1 VYHPLAHTFSKRI
14 SGTTPYYNFIRRV
27 AFPSTRTILIA
38 SVLFTTVGTGACF
51 AIAEESLSAFIAG
64 FAWGVIVLTIPSLA
78 ADLLLYVTI
87 MKKDPLF
94 FLRRCLAL
102 SLFSLTVIMLV
113 FIFGALISTI
123 DAKFIF
129 PDFALIVGLFAVIPP
144 RALAVFALSRTGFG
158 SRALFSLLQ
167 PTLIAILSIALG
179 LPPDRMITGLLLA
192 SVVGL
197 LFAFALIITIER
209 NGRKSIGLS
218 PLRMFRAFLTD
229 WLEGRNQELESYL
242 TELGIETEIDATA
255 FAFRKKGTN
264 NPPKAIVLV
273 STLHPGPFLNIGSSV
288 MPFLFESLME
298 RRFGAVAMV
307 PHGVSG
313 HELNLV
319 SQEQNER
326 ILSWVL
332 SNLAGSPYVGLAT
345 PVDRSTNEIATA
357 TSQIFDGCALV
368 TMTTAPQDM
377 EDVPSELA
385 TNLAGLTH
393 GKFRSLALIDAH
405 NSVTGPITMTPQKVG
420 ALQEAA
426 LASLQVSSE
435 ERRMPF
441 KVGAAHTRPPDFDL
455 KHGYGPGGI
464 SAIVVD
470 VEGKRFAYVCIDGNN
485 MIRGLREK
493 ILAVLPDMGL
503 DGGEIMTT
511 DTHMVNGVVPARMGY
526 HPVGEVTA
534 WDSLITQVGNVC
546 RDAISNLEEAEV
558 SAVSGQIPVMTLG
571 QKSLRRVMGT
581 VYKTSKLTAL
591 TLFPMV
597 LICAI
602 FSLLFLVR

>member
-1 VYHPLAHTFSKRI
+1 LAHTFSKRI

-27 AFPSTRTILIA
+27 AFPSTRTILTA
-38 SVLFTTVGTGACF
+38 SLLFTTVGMGACF
-51 AIAEESLSAFIAG
+51 VIAQESLSAFIAG
-64 FAWGVIVLTIPSLA
+64 FAWGIIVLTIPSLA
-78 ADLLLYVTI
+78 ADLLLYATI

-102 SLFSLTVIMLV
+102 SLFSLTVIMLI
-113 FIFGALISTI
+113 FIFGALISTV
-123 DAKFIF
+123 DSRFVF

-144 RALAVFALSRTGFG
+144 RALAVFSMSRTRFA

-167 PTLIAILSIALG
+167 PTLIVILSIALG
-179 LPPDRMITGLLLA
+179 LPPDRMIIGLLLA

-209 NGRKSIGLS
+209 NGRKTIGLS
-218 PLRMFRAFLTD
+218 PIRMFRAFLTD

-242 TELGIETEIDATA
+242 TELGIETEIDAAA

-273 STLHPGPFLNIGSSV
+273 SNLHPGPFLNIGSSV
-288 MPFLFESLME
+288 MPFLFESIME
-298 RRFGAVAMV
+298 RRFGGVAIV

-326 ILSWVL
+326 IVSWVL
-332 SNLAGSPYVGLAT
+332 SNLAESPYVGLAT
-345 PVDRSTNEIATA
+345 PVDRSTNEVATA
-357 TSQIFDGCALV
+357 TSQVFDGCALV
-368 TMTTAPQDM
+368 TMTTAPLDM

-405 NSVTGPITMTPQKVG
+405 NCLTGPITMSAQKVG

-426 LASLQVSSE
+426 LASLQVSSQ
-435 ERRMPF
+435 ERPMPF
-441 KVGAAHTRPPDFDL
+441 KIGAAHTRPPEFNL
-455 KHGYGPGGI
+455 KQGYGPGGI

-493 ILAVLPDMGL
+493 ILTVLPDLGL

-534 WDSLITQVGNVC
+534 WDPLINQVGNVC
-546 RDAISNLEEAEV
+546 RNAVSNLEEAEV
-558 SAVSGQIPVMTLG
+558 SAISGQIPVMTLG
-571 QKSLRRVMGT
+571 QKSLRHVMGT
-581 VYKTSKLTAL
+581 VYRTSKLTAL